1 MKKIIVL
8 GSGGHAKVV
17 IDTLQQLNKD
27 IIGIATLSNESS
39 FMGIPIIGKDDD
51 VLRYSPNE
59 ILLVNGIGSI
69 GNMGLRKKVFLK
81 FKNKGYFFYTMI
93 HPSAILSP
101 TVTLGE
107 GVQIMAGSVVQTD
120 VQIGDNVLLNTRT
133 SIDHECQI
141 GGHSHI
147 APGCTISGQVLVE
160 EEVHLGTGTTVIQQ
174 INIGKGVLAGAG
186 SVIIQDI
193 PSYQK
198 VYGVPAKVI
207 M

>member
-39 FMGIPIIGKDDD
+39 FMGIPIIGNDDD
-51 VLRYSPNE
+51 VLRYSPDE

-69 GNMGLRKKVFLK
+69 GDVGLRKKVFLK
-81 FKNKGYFFYTMI
+81 FKNQGYSFYTMI
-93 HPSAILSP
+93 HPSTILSP

-141 GGHSHI
+141 GSHSHI
-147 APGCTISGQVLVE
+147 APGCILSGQVIIDQ
-160 EEVHLGTGTTVIQQ
+160 EVHLGTGTTVIQN
-174 INIGKGVLAGAG
+174 INIGKKVLSGAG
-186 SVIIQDI
+186 SVIIRDI
-193 PSYQK
+193 SSNQK
-198 VYGVPAKVI
+198 VIGVPAREI
-207 M
+207 I

>member
-17 IDTLQQLNKD
+17 IDTLQQLNTD

-39 FMGIPIIGKDDD
+39 FMGIPIIGNDDD
-51 VLRYSPNE
+51 VLRYPPDE

-69 GNMGLRKKVFLK
+69 GDVGLRKKVFLK
-81 FKNKGYFFYTMI
+81 FKNQGYSFYTMI
-93 HPSAILSP
+93 HPSAMLSP

-120 VQIGDNVLLNTRT
+120 VQISDNVLLNTRT

-141 GGHSHI
+141 GSHSHI
-147 APGCTISGQVLVE
+147 APGCTLSGQVLVE

-207 M
+207 I